1 MDRVQSIDFPREMG
15 SPGRR
20 VTVSAAPGIYDPG
33 QGEANSRIPVR
44 PDLLEKPGGLLTTH
58 TVVNMPVGDL

>member
-1 MDRVQSIDFPREMG
+1 MRVRVSLILLHIRQVDVYIY
-15 SPGRR
+15 GR
-20 VTVSAAPGIYDPG
+20 G

-44 PDLLEKPGGLLTTH
+44 PDLLEKPGRLLTTH